1 MQYDDEQIKKMIA
14 NGEPYEVIG
23 RIFGV
28 SGASIKKRA
37 KKIGVPLK
45 PRRKK
50 NEKETF
56 NKGVSL
62 NGVKYCKNC
71 GKEIP
76 KSSANIYCSSECF
89 QEHIFNERVK
99 DWKEN
104 PNKYRKEEIPSFIR
118 RYILNKAGCK
128 CEKCG
133 WSEIN
138 EYTGTVP
145 LEIHHIDGDCTN
157 NNEENLQVLCPN
169 HHSLTKNFGSLNNGK
184 SKRYK
189 LKEYKDKLKNG
200 DCTG

>member
-1 MQYDDEQIKKMIA
+1 MQYDDEKIKTMIE
-14 NGEPYEVIG
+14 NGDSYEAIG

-28 SGASIKKRA
+28 SGTAVKKHA
-37 KKIGVPLK
+37 KKIGISLL

-76 KSSANIYCSSECF
+76 KSSPNVYCSSECF

-99 DWKEN
+99 EWKEN
-104 PNKYRKEEIPSFIR
+104 PNKYRKESLPSFIR
-118 RYILNKAGCK
+118 RYMLIKTDCK

-133 WSEIN
+133 WSEVN
-138 EYTGTVP
+138 EYTGNIP

-169 HHSLTKNFGSLNNGK
+169 HHSLTNTFGSLNNGH
-184 SKRYK
+184 SKRYN
-189 LKEYKDKLKNG
+189 LKKYKNLMQ
-200 DCTG
+200 